1 MQSYNLQNEL
11 FDYWRNQGRHH
22 TKLLHDNYI

>member
-11 FDYWRNQGRHH
+11 FDYWRNRGRDH